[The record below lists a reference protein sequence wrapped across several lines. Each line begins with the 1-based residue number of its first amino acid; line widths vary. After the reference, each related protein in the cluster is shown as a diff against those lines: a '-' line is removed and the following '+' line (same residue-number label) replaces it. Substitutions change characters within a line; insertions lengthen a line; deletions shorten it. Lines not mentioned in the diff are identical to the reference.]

1 MPSTGSGIARW
12 KMPYQYLEE
21 IAKADV
27 AFEAWGETR
36 EEMFIAAAD
45 AMMNVMVADLATIR
59 VKERRTL
66 RVEAD
71 ALDMLLFELLQEL
84 IFQKDAA
91 RLLLRVK
98 EVEIMRQIENYRLTG
113 VAEGEELDPQ
123 RHDLVV
129 DVKAVTLHRF
139 GVERTD
145 GGWKAMVILD
155 I

>member
-1 MPSTGSGIARW
+1 
-12 KMPYQYLEE
+12 MPYQYLEE

-45 AMMNVMVADLATIR
+45 AMMNVMVADLSTIR
-59 VKERRTL
+59 VRERRSL
-66 RVEAD
+66 RLEAD

-98 EVEIMRQIENYRLTG
+98 EVAIKRQNENYRLMG
-113 VAEGEELDPQ
+113 AAEGEELDPR

-139 GVERTD
+139 RVERTD
-145 GGWKAMVILD
+145 GGWKTMVILD

>member
-1 MPSTGSGIARW
+1 
-12 KMPYQYLEE
+12 MPYQYLEE

-27 AFEAWGETR
+27 AFEAWGETQ
-36 EEMFIAAAD
+36 EETFIAAAD
-45 AMMNVMVADLATIR
+45 AMMNVMVADLSTIR
-59 VKERRTL
+59 MKERQSL
-66 RVEAD
+66 HLEAD

-98 EVEIMRQIENYRLTG
+98 ELRIWREAEHYRLTG
-113 VAEGEELDPQ
+113 AAEGEELDPR
-123 RHDLVV
+123 RHDLIV

-145 GGWKAMVILD
+145 RGWKAMVILD

>member
-1 MPSTGSGIARW
+1 
-12 KMPYQYLEE
+12 MPYQYLEE

-27 AFEAWGETR
+27 AFEAWGKTEEET
-36 EEMFIAAAD
+36 FIAAAD
-45 AMMNVMVADLATIR
+45 AMMNVMVADLNTIR
-59 VKERRTL
+59 MEERRNL
-66 RVEAD
+66 RLEAE

-84 IFQKDAA
+84 IFQKDAS

-98 EVEIMRQIENYRLTG
+98 ELRILRQIERYRLTG
-113 VAEGEELDPQ
+113 TAEGEELDPR
-123 RHDLVV
+123 RHDLIV

-145 GGWKAMVILD
+145 GGWKATVILD

>member
-1 MPSTGSGIARW
+1 
-12 KMPYQYLEE
+12 MPYQYLEE

-27 AFEAWGETR
+27 AFEAWGETQ
-36 EEMFIAAAD
+36 EETFIAAAD
-45 AMMNVMVADLATIR
+45 AMMNVMVADLSTIR
-59 VKERRTL
+59 MKERRSL
-66 RVEAD
+66 HLEAD

-84 IFQKDAA
+84 IFQKDAS

-98 EVEIMRQIENYRLTG
+98 ELRILREGEHYGLTG
-113 VAEGEELDPQ
+113 SAEGEELDPR
-123 RHDLVV
+123 RHDLIV